1 MLSESK
7 WLWNAI
13 ICLGRFPGLQTMPI
27 QMDNMPTVAGGPH
40 PSTTLSTTA
49 PINCRRCDRPML
61 DPSQAPENQD
71 MRSHLDQSNI
81 MYYVISCIAEQCRTE
96 QEK

>member
-1 MLSESK
+1 MS
-7 WLWNAI
+7 WTIPRAADNANSNGQYAN
-13 ICLGRFPGLQTMPI
+13 CSRWAA
-27 QMDNMPTVAGGPH
+27 PTHDPEH
-40 PSTTLSTTA
+40 NRTYQPCHCYRT
-49 PINCRRCDRPML
+49 ML